1 MRLEARLVRVAVP
14 EVGIVGR
21 GVGGIECEGETN
33 LAGLD
38 AQSSIEQLVS
48 IGLEAVVL
56 ELVGSGLSAVVLR
69 EPGLAVVSVN

>member
-1 MRLEARLVRVAVP
+1 MRLE
-14 EVGIVGR
+14 VGR
-21 GVGGIECEGETN
+21 GVGGIECEGETS